1 MSTQTET
8 VLKLTR
14 VIPAEVA
21 AVFAAWT
28 DPAKM
33 SHWCAPEGV
42 ECANIEVDL
51 KVGGRYHLHMK
62 APDGEYNARGVYKE
76 IDAPNRLSYTWR
88 WDEKE
93 HDCGETL
100 VTVEFNDLGGSTEVV
115 LTHEGF
121 PNGEAR
127 DGHDEG
133 WTSCLARLESL
144 LAADS

>member
-8 VLKLTR
+8 VLKMTR

-33 SHWCAPEGV
+33 SEWCAPDGV
-42 ECANIEVDL
+42 ECVNVEVDL
-51 KVGGRYHLHMK
+51 SVGGSYHLQMK
-62 APDGEYNARGVYKE
+62 SPDGEYNARGVYKE

-121 PNGEAR
+121 PNAEAKE
-127 DGHDEG
+127 GHDQG
-133 WTSCLARLESL
+133 WTSCLGRLEQMFRS
-144 LAADS
+144 A

>member
-14 VIPAEVA
+14 VIPAAVED
-21 AVFAAWT
+21 VFAAWT

-33 SHWCAPEGV
+33 AHWCAPEGA
-42 ECANIEVDL
+42 ECANVEVDL
-51 KVGGRYHLHMK
+51 VVGGRYHIHMK
-62 APDGEYNARGVYKE
+62 SPEGEHNARGIYRE
-76 IDAPNRLSYTWR
+76 INAPSRLAYTWR

-93 HDCGETL
+93 HDCGDTL

-121 PNGEAR
+121 PNGEAKE
-127 DGHDEG
+127 GHNQG
-133 WTSCLARLESL
+133 WTSCLGRLVAMFE
-144 LAADS
+144 

>member
-8 VLKLTR
+8 VLKITR

-28 DPAKM
+28 DPSKMAK
-33 SHWCAPEGV
+33 WCAPEGV
-42 ECANIEVDL
+42 DCANVEVDL
-51 KVGGRYHLHMK
+51 SVGGRYHLHMK
-62 APDGEYNARGVYKE
+62 SPEGEYNARGIYQE
-76 IDAPNRLSYTWR
+76 IDAPHRLAYTWR

-93 HDCGETL
+93 HDCGDTL

-121 PNGEAR
+121 PNGEAKE
-127 DGHDEG
+127 GHNQG
-133 WTSCLARLESL
+133 WMSCLGRLEEMFGE
-144 LAADS
+144 

>member
-8 VLKLTR
+8 VLKITR

-33 SHWCAPEGV
+33 SEWCAPEGV
-42 ECANIEVDL
+42 ECANVEVDL
-51 KVGGRYHLHMK
+51 SVGGRYHIGMK
-62 APDGEYNARGVYKE
+62 SPEGEYNARGIYKE
-76 IDAPNRLSYTWR
+76 IDAPKRLSYTWR

-93 HDCGETL
+93 HDCGDTL
-100 VTVEFNDLGGSTEVV
+100 VTVEFNALGGSTEVV

-121 PNGEAR
+121 PNAEAKE
-127 DGHDEG
+127 GHNQG
-133 WTSCLARLESL
+133 WTSCLTRLEGMFS
-144 LAADS
+144 

>member
-1 MSTQTET
+1 MNIQTET

-33 SHWCAPEGV
+33 SKWCAPEGV
-42 ECANIEVDL
+42 ECANVEVDL
-51 KVGGRYHLHMK
+51 TVGGAYHLHMK
-62 APDGEYNARGVYKE
+62 SPDGEYNARGIYKK
-76 IDAPNRLSYTWR
+76 IDAPKGLSYTWR

-100 VTVEFNDLGGSTEVV
+100 VTVEFNDLGGSTEIV

-121 PNGEAR
+121 PNAEAK
-127 DGHDEG
+127 DGHNEG
-133 WTSCLARLESL
+133 WTSCLGRLEEL
-144 LAADS
+144 LRSA

>member
-8 VLKLTR
+8 VLKVTR

-33 SHWCAPEGV
+33 SNWCAPEGV
-42 ECANIEVDL
+42 ECANVEVDL
-51 KVGGRYHLHMK
+51 SVGGSYHLQMK
-62 APDGEYNARGVYKE
+62 SPDGEYNARGVYKE

-93 HDCGETL
+93 HDCGDTL
-100 VTVEFNDLGGSTEVV
+100 VTVEFNDLGGSTEIV

-121 PNGEAR
+121 PNAEAKE
-127 DGHDEG
+127 GHDQG
-133 WTSCLARLESL
+133 WTSCIGRLEQMFRS
-144 LAADS
+144 A

>member
-28 DPAKM
+28 DPAEM
-33 SHWCAPEGV
+33 SQWCAPEGV
-42 ECANIEVDL
+42 ECANVEVDL
-51 KVGGRYHLHMK
+51 SVGGAYHLHMK
-62 APDGEYNARGVYKE
+62 APDGEYNARGIYKE
-76 IDAPNRLSYTWR
+76 IDAPNRLRYTWR

-93 HDCGETL
+93 HDCGDTL
-100 VTVEFNDLGGSTEVV
+100 VTVEFNDIGGSTEVV

-121 PNGEAR
+121 PTGEAK
-127 DGHDEG
+127 DGHDQG
-133 WTSCLARLESL
+133 WTSCLSRL
-144 LAADS
+144 AGMFQ

>member
-28 DPAKM
+28 DPVKM

-42 ECANIEVDL
+42 ECANVEVDL
-51 KVGGRYHLHMK
+51 TVGGRYHLHMK
-62 APDGEYNARGVYKE
+62 GPDGEYNARGVYQE

-93 HDCGETL
+93 HDCGDTL

-127 DGHDEG
+127 DGHDQG